1 LIDLGRWA
9 ICGGIA
15 DNADVAAPVITFLSD
30 YGLQDDFVGVCH
42 GVIARICPD
51 ARVIDLHH
59 GVRRHDVRGGALLL
73 RGSLPYTPV
82 GFHIAVVDP
91 DVGAERRAVAL
102 RLADERVL
110 IGPDNGLLSLAAG
123 VAGGVVE
130 AVEIAHSPFR
140 LEPVSATFHGR
151 DIFAPVA
158 ARLAAGAALVEAG
171 EPCDPAGLV
180 AVELPRP
187 RHEAGALVAHALY
200 VDRFGNVQ
208 LDVAHADLADSGVK
222 LGHAVRLTV
231 VASGLSQRAQFAR
244 TFADAGEGELILYE
258 DAYRMLA
265 VAVSHGDAAATLELS
280 IDDELR
286 VTPA

>member
-1 LIDLGRWA
+1 M
-9 ICGGIA
+9 A
-15 DNADVAAPVITFLSD
+15 DNGDVAAPLITFLSD

-42 GVIARICPD
+42 GVIARICPE

-59 GVRRHDVRGGALLL
+59 GVRRHDVRGGALIL
-73 RGSLPYTPV
+73 RGALSYMPV
-82 GFHIAVVDP
+82 GFHLAVVDP

-110 IGPDNGLLSLAAG
+110 IGPDNGLLSLAAEVG
-123 VAGGVVE
+123 GGVVE

-158 ARLAAGAALVEAG
+158 AHLASGAALAEAG
-171 EPCDPAGLV
+171 QPCHPGELAG
-180 AVELPRP
+180 VELPRP
-187 RHEAGALVAHALY
+187 RREDGALVAHALY

-208 LDVAHADLADSGVK
+208 LDVGHADLADSGLK
-222 LGHAVRLTV
+222 LGHAVALEAGDGRSAV
-231 VASGLSQRAQFAR
+231 AQFAR
-244 TFADAGEGELILYE
+244 TFADASRGELILYE

-265 VAVSHGDAAATLELS
+265 VAVSHGDAAATLGLS
-280 IDDELR
+280 VDDELR
-286 VTPA
+286 IKPT